1 MIARTRALARRPF
14 LLGVPLVVLTL
25 GASGVAHAE
34 GSLDLPQVDF
44 LMPQS
49 AVYVDVLRDASEV
62 IVYTG
67 DADVDVIRPDGTAA
81 GTFHSGDTINPDQS
95 GAWRFVWSARIAH
108 WDLSVPSAT
117 GGRLWSDDWRFDS
130 SSFGPSSALNRSF
143 YALVNGGSSDR
154 DGVIEIKAEG
164 LGGYLYRVEASNRG
178 LLSAPG
184 RSVPDVGQG
193 YHGNLAVY
201 IRPPESASL
210 NPLTPTIQ
218 NVDFSVDAGSCTAM
232 APGLYDG
239 AFTFDSNVEGAWHLV
254 CDLDGDGVFNVAGD
268 EDLHLTGAATNGANR
283 VTFDGKDQF
292 GDTLAT
298 GTYDCRVSLSVG
310 ELHYVVRDM
319 ETLYPGVRLFEYQ
332 GGNTRRGLSMFWNDA
347 AVAAGDV
354 LLPNGEAS
362 LVTSGAAG
370 LSSGAYN
377 QPTDPN
383 GNSRAWGNFSGAS
396 KGNNAWM
403 DTFTWLGLATSG
415 TLTMEVVDG
424 TVDGDGDTLFDVQ
437 ETCVT
442 GTDPVKADSDED
454 GLRDDVEFFHSPSDP
469 LNPDSDGDCLLDGAE
484 SRADGSSGD
493 YDADGL
499 ADSLDDDDD
508 GDGIPT
514 LTETCD
520 RPASEYPEG
529 TSPADF
535 DLDDDGHPNNK
546 DRDDDG
552 DHHADA
558 DEGTGDGDFDG
569 VPAYLDPDEIGNGT
583 DGTAGY
589 FGGGGCATP
598 GSSSG
603 ALGALAALLVARRRR
618 RAS

>member
-1 MIARTRALARRPF
+1 MIARTRALARPPF
-14 LLGVPLVVLTL
+14 LLGVPLAVLTL
-25 GASGVAHAE
+25 GVSGVARAE
-34 GSLDLPQVDF
+34 GSLDLPQVDY
-44 LMPQS
+44 LMPES
-49 AVYVDVLRDASEV
+49 DVYVDILRDATEV

-67 DADVDVIRPDGTAA
+67 DADVEVIRPDGTAA

-95 GAWRFVWSARIAH
+95 GAWRFVWSARVAN
-108 WDLSVPSAT
+108 WDLAVPSAT
-117 GGRLWSDDWRFDS
+117 GGRVWSDDWRFDS

-143 YALVNGGSSDR
+143 YALVSGGSAGR

-201 IRPPESASL
+201 IRPPETASL
-210 NPLTPTIQ
+210 NPLTPTLQ
-218 NVDFSVDAGSCTAM
+218 NADFSVDAGSCTAM

-239 AFTFDSNVEGAWHLV
+239 AFTFDSNVEGVWHLV
-254 CDLDGDGVFNVAGD
+254 CDLNADGAFNVAGD
-268 EDLHLTGAATNGANR
+268 EDLHLAGAATNGTNR
-283 VTFDGKDQF
+283 VAFDGKDQF
-292 GDTLAT
+292 GDTLAP
-298 GTYDCRVSLSVG
+298 GTYSCRVSVSVG

-332 GGNTRRGLSMFWNDA
+332 GGNTRRGLSMFWNDE

-362 LVTSGAAG
+362 LVTSGPDG

-377 QPTDPN
+377 QTTDPN

-415 TLTMEVVDG
+415 TLTIEVVDG
-424 TVDGDGDTLFDVQ
+424 TVDGDGDTLFDVE
-437 ETCVT
+437 ETCVS

-454 GLRDDVEFFHSPSDP
+454 GLRDDVETSRSPSDP

-499 ADSLDDDDD
+499 VDSLDDDDD
-508 GDGIPT
+508 GDGIAT

-520 RPASEYPEG
+520 RPGGEYPDG
-529 TSPADF
+529 TSPADY
-535 DLDDDGHPNNK
+535 DLDDDGHPNHK

-583 DGTAGY
+583 DGSAGY
-589 FGGGGCATP
+589 FGGGGCATQ
-598 GSSSG
+598 GSSTG
-603 ALGALAALLVARRRR
+603 AVGALAVLLVARRRR